1 MSSKLKQEKQESL
14 LKTIDVQ
21 KEQLSRYESRLKD
34 LVRAYKSLNKEKEA
48 LEASLKVLSTSKSG
62 QSSKSSKKPT
72 DTKDGAEKEKE
83 KTSED
88 AQSQLATITA
98 SMQTLLEEKSKME
111 NNYMADRKAMKA
123 DLDKTQAELRE
134 ATRSLSDVKDR
145 LARSQREREEETKNY
160 TEMLRE
166 SQEVLCRER
175 ELARQTEL
183 RAADLEAELH
193 QRHAADTRTLEMTE
207 NADRWQAR
215 VAELEQTLCD
225 REERTSSLE
234 SHIAEVS
241 ASLGR
246 YQQQSVADQASIDRL
261 KDQVTRLEEE
271 ARQRSRS
278 SPSDFISN
286 EPSAGDRGGPDV
298 AATVHQLASW
308 LKETPQ
314 ERPEL
319 LLAPLKEL
327 LSDGDDTDWRQEY
340 RHLKEE
346 FEKYKVRVMAAR
358 KRDPGQATCPSVT
371 TELDTLRK
379 QSEEL
384 RLRLRKTCEERDDLE
399 RTLRSQVSRLEQS
412 EADLRMAHRSQL
424 ASLETQQ
431 RLRLAELEQQL
442 AGQRL
447 RTSAL
452 LEERDAELRQLREAA
467 SGAQPDTAAVSA
479 SLSQLGLERH
489 EGQML
494 HYMQE
499 VARKDKEIS
508 NLRRTKHQLESTM
521 RQLQNKMLERE
532 EVLQDEAETLREKI
546 RRLELNSSREG
557 ANLEYIKNIVVRYL
571 LSTDAAQKAH
581 ILNAISTALR
591 FSDDELRRVR
601 QCQTATWWPA
611 GAAQR

>member
-1 MSSKLKQEKQESL
+1 M
-14 LKTIDVQ
+14 
-21 KEQLSRYESRLKD
+21 
-34 LVRAYKSLNKEKEA
+34 
-48 LEASLKVLSTSKSG
+48 
-62 QSSKSSKKPT
+62 
-72 DTKDGAEKEKE
+72 
-83 KTSED
+83 
-88 AQSQLATITA
+88 
-98 SMQTLLEEKSKME
+98 
-111 NNYMADRKAMKA
+111 
-123 DLDKTQAELRE
+123 
-134 ATRSLSDVKDR
+134 
-145 LARSQREREEETKNY
+145 
-160 TEMLRE
+160 RE

-183 RAADLEAELH
+183 RAADLEAELN

-207 NADRWQAR
+207 NADRWQSR

-261 KDQVTRLEEE
+261 KTWPPRC
-271 ARQRSRS
+271 S
-278 SPSDFISN
+278 
-286 EPSAGDRGGPDV
+286 
-298 AATVHQLASW
+298 QLASW

-358 KRDPGQATCPSVT
+358 KKDPGQATCPSVT

-379 QSEEL
+379 QNEEL

-546 RRLELNSSREG
+546 RRHTDTMKLLVVAACVTAVTVAVPLDSRVEDQDELEMHEMNAPTYQEVQQKMGLGDGASLSRSGKVLDSVFWKEIAQDILRTKLADPVYDHPGQERRALHRRRRFLRYGVEAGKWVGLVSTARITHASPAATFGHTAYRTWESDADFVAMEWMTGPVKDSCKNVMKDLSTQFVEREG
-557 ANLEYIKNIVVRYL
+557 IDINVAFGGGWGKFTPKEVEGGSRLDGRDLIQEWKDKQASLGRSYAYL
-571 LSTDAAQKAH
+571 TTKGRAEQL
-581 ILNAISTALR
+581 
-591 FSDDELRRVR
+591 
-601 QCQTATWWPA
+601 
-611 GAAQR
+611 